1 LNVTA
6 ERQVIALQ
14 ALLRPRSVAIVGV
27 SPEAGS
33 LGGNVLTNLRRIG
46 FNGDIHLVSR
56 SNREIGGR
64 ACVGSIDELP
74 DGVDVAVLA
83 VPRQATVDA
92 VQACV
97 RRKIGAA
104 LVFASGFAEMD
115 EAGRADQEAMARIAN
130 DAKLALCGPNCIGL
144 VNLSDRVALTFE
156 PLSLP
161 AQAHGRGIGVVT
173 QSGAMCSTL
182 RLALLAKGLKLSIVV
197 STGNEAQLTTEH
209 FLEFLID
216 DDSTQVIVLF
226 MEQVRDPA
234 LFLGLAARAR
244 ERKKPIVLMHPGRS
258 ARAQESAR
266 THTGAMVGNHAVMSA
281 LVAHEAVV
289 RVETL
294 EELLDTAEILA
305 RFAKPPVRGAA
316 VMTNSGAFKGYAL
329 DFAETLGLD
338 LPALSPANAEAIKKI
353 LPPFAAIEN
362 PVDTT
367 AQTVRDPS
375 ILGSTAAQLLA
386 DPAMGSLVISIV
398 AGAPRFAMD
407 KANAILSGIA
417 NLEKPIAVA
426 TMGDETELPAEF
438 SACLRNKGLA
448 FFRSPDRALRAM
460 ARATWYGNA
469 VTSPRPRAET
479 PALPSYKI
487 AATGALTEYQ
497 GKALLAMLG
506 IAVPESAL
514 ARDPDDASEI
524 AERLGYPVVLKAQ
537 AAALAHKSDA
547 GGVVLNIAEHAAL
560 MRAWDNVAADV
571 GKAQPDLA
579 LDGMLVESMAPPGLE
594 LVVGAR
600 REPSWGPILTIG
612 LGGIWIEALHDIR
625 ILPADIDRDGI
636 IEELQKLKGAALLR
650 GGRGTPAADLD
661 AVADC
666 VLRLGA
672 IMRGERRMTEIE
684 INPLRVYAKGVLA
697 LDVLMHVE

>member
-1 LNVTA
+1 M
-6 ERQVIALQ
+6 IALQ

-115 EAGRADQEAMARIAN
+115 QAGRADQEAMARIAN

-479 PALPSYKI
+479 PALSSYKI

>member
-1 LNVTA
+1 M
-6 ERQVIALQ
+6 IALQ

-115 EAGRADQEAMARIAN
+115 QAGRADQEAMARIAN

-469 VTSPRPRAET
+469 VTSPRPCAET

>member
-479 PALPSYKI
+479 PALSSYKI

>member
-1 LNVTA
+1 M
-6 ERQVIALQ
+6 IALQ

-469 VTSPRPRAET
+469 VTSPRPCAET